1 MPGVAPQTTDWT
13 LCVLCQQSTSESLR
27 DPLKSRYKNHSYA
40 YETLEENL
48 KALDDLDSLPLS
60 INIFRLDDGTGIAA
74 TLRFHN
80 AKWHRTCY
88 TMCDKKIIDRA
99 RKRET
104 KQQSPEIIMS
114 PLKGRLWTMFPST
127 SAETELPVC
136 FFCDGCSRARLSQ
149 SSYQKARC
157 KCP

>member
-27 DPLKSRYKNHSYA
+27 DPLKSTYENHSSA

-48 KALDDLDSLPLS
+48 KALDNLDSLLPS
-60 INIFRLDDGTGIAA
+60 INM
-74 TLRFHN
+74 
-80 AKWHRTCY
+80 HRTCY
-88 TMCDKKIIDRA
+88 IMCDKKKIDRA
-99 RKRET
+99 CKRKT

-114 PLKGRLWTMFPST
+114 PLKGRVRTAFPS

-136 FFCDGCSRARLSQ
+136 FFFDAVVELQIPDLEAHKSKYEVILSFKEDIGDSLLEESR
-149 SSYQKARC
+149 
-157 KCP
+157 